1 MSCPDKQV
9 LSAWMDNEL
18 TETEAEKIA
27 NHVNSCHKCKS
38 YINSQKL
45 LETVWR
51 EGWEDPVKKDFEQMR
66 NTLQQKNPSKKW
78 WKTERTWYI
87 AAVLCAA
94 YLGVKIFVVDNA
106 GTSLSDIAMSEQ
118 HTDDTPASEV
128 SFEAADLEAEVVVV
142 AENDDEIENENED
155 FVIPAEEAEEIV
167 VFEFAESDIQESSPS
182 VDDIVAEGSSG
193 YSATGYG
200 SGGPLEEE
208 TSDIDACQIQM
219 ADDAL
224 VEFTASDAPSGLS
237 SGDAMNSVT
246 SGAAGGGSSGGTDHR
261 MVGGSVAAV
270 PEECIEE
277 EILDVTAQSSS
288 ADTFVSRG
296 RNLLKNSSVQVVLS
310 SGTIAS
316 ISSTLWPSL
325 FDLLE
330 SVLESNPLFEN
341 SDIMLFVDETGVV
354 SGPGVENGTVIE
366 LPDQSYS
373 DCVIH
378 IHF

>member
-18 TETEAEKIA
+18 TEAETEEIA
-27 NHVNSCHKCKS
+27 SHINSCLECKN

-118 HTDDTPASEV
+118 INDAISTSEV
-128 SFEAADLEAEVVVV
+128 SSEVPELEAEVVV
-142 AENDDEIENENED
+142 ENDDETEELI
-155 FVIPAEEAEEIV
+155 IPAEEAVEIEPIV
-167 VFEFAESDIQESSPS
+167 AFEYTELDMQESPFS

-200 SGGPLEEE
+200 SGGILEEE
-208 TSDIDACQIQM
+208 TGETDAYETRI
-219 ADDAL
+219 ADNTL
-224 VEFTASDAPSGLS
+224 VEFAVSDAPAGIS
-237 SGDAMNSVT
+237 SSDTINSVT
-246 SGAAGGGSSGGTDHR
+246 SGATGGGSSGGTDHR
-261 MVGGSVAAV
+261 MVGGSVAAM
-270 PEECIEE
+270 PEEYVEHE
-277 EILDVTAQSSS
+277 VLDVVAQSAS
-288 ADTFVSRG
+288 ADTDVNRD
-296 RNLLKNSSVQVVLS
+296 RTLLKNCSVQVVLS

-316 ISSTLWPSL
+316 VSSSLWPSL

-330 SVLESNPLFEN
+330 SILENNPLFEN
-341 SDIMLFVDETGVV
+341 SDIMLLIDEAGTV
-354 SGPGVENGTVIE
+354 SGPGVEDSIVIE
-366 LPDQSYS
+366 LPDQSYL

>member
-1 MSCPDKQV
+1 MSCPGKQV

-18 TETEAEKIA
+18 TETEAEKIT
-27 NHVNSCHKCKS
+27 NHIESCLECKS

-51 EGWEDPVKKDFEQMR
+51 EGWKDPVKKDFEQMR
-66 NTLQQKNPSKKW
+66 NTLQQKIPSKKW

-118 HTDDTPASEV
+118 INDAIPTSEV
-128 SFEAADLEAEVVVV
+128 SSEVPELEAEVVV
-142 AENDDEIENENED
+142 ENDDETEELI
-155 FVIPAEEAEEIV
+155 IPAEEAVEIEPIV
-167 VFEFAESDIQESSPS
+167 AFEYTELDMQESSFS
-182 VDDIVAEGSSG
+182 VDDIVVEGSGG

-200 SGGPLEEE
+200 SGGILEEE
-208 TSDIDACQIQM
+208 TGETDAHETRIV
-219 ADDAL
+219 DNTL
-224 VEFTASDAPSGLS
+224 VEFAVSDAPSGLS
-237 SGDAMNSVT
+237 SGDAMNSAT
-246 SGAAGGGSSGGTDHR
+246 SGAAGGGRGVDHR
-261 MVGGSVAAV
+261 MVGGSVAAM
-270 PEECIEE
+270 PEEYVEHE
-277 EILDVTAQSSS
+277 VLDVVAQSAS
-288 ADTFVSRG
+288 ADTDVNRD
-296 RNLLKNSSVQVVLS
+296 RTLLKNCSVQVVLS

-316 ISSTLWPSL
+316 VSSSLWPSL

-330 SVLESNPLFEN
+330 SILENNPLFEN
-341 SDIMLFVDETGVV
+341 SDIMLFVDETGAVT
-354 SGPGVENGTVIE
+354 GPGVENAIVLE